1 MFWAVVSLEG
11 RAMHLATLVREA
23 EQRVAELV
31 SRVTGEAQGE
41 REELKSWEWR
51 LRLYRRMETGFQHS
65 SEFNSSHTASTFT
78 YPPPPQPPQPPLAM
92 THIMDLWKYT
102 FTNM

>member
-1 MFWAVVSLEG
+1 MVTLMVCVVVSLEG

-31 SRVTGEAQGE
+31 SRVTGEGQGE

-65 SEFNSSHTASTFT
+65 SEFYTLHITYRNSVNYRTACVSM
-78 YPPPPQPPQPPLAM
+78 QICVL
-92 THIMDLWKYT
+92 
-102 FTNM
+102 